1 MRSRYN
7 SPNSPTGKRDALNLA
22 VFQRISGRIVSRR
35 IIPINARLFKSS
47 GRGIFEITISPDLL
61 I

>member
-7 SPNSPTGKRDALNLA
+7 SPNSPTGRRDALNLA

-35 IIPINARLFKSS
+35 IIPINARLFKSCLFFVIYIL
-47 GRGIFEITISPDLL
+47 GID
-61 I
+61 